1 MSVNHI
7 KVYGWEVSPFTAKVL
22 SYLTYKQ
29 LNPKSIPP
37 NLFQLNFKIKKDV
50 GQIIMPVVYDDEHIL
65 QDSSAIID
73 FYESQ
78 YASKSITPEA
88 PLQIMASYLLELL
101 GDEWL
106 PLAALHYRWHYPQN
120 RDFIFSEFGRNALPK
135 FPKPTQTWLA
145 KKLGGKMAGYLPILG
160 ISSSMQQPLEA
171 NTHNI
176 LHHLNQHLSLHPFL
190 FGSRPSLADFSLYG
204 PIYAHLY
211 RDPFPDKLLSPYPDI
226 IHWLKKLNGPI
237 NKVNG
242 QWMKQSGLP
251 ITLMPLLQTWAQTHV
266 PLIKASI
273 ESFSNWCEHHPND
286 NKLPR
291 HFGNTQLAINGA
303 TSKRLNLSYGL
314 WMWQR
319 IQKVYQRFEDHE
331 LGPIDALLNQLG
343 ILTLIQTPLAKP
355 IELKQCRLHVAP

>member
-7 KVYGWEVSPFTAKVL
+7 QVYGWEVSPFTAKVI

-29 LNPKSIPP
+29 LNPKWIHPSA
-37 NLFQLNFKIKKDV
+37 FQLNFKIKKDV
-50 GQIIMPVVYDDEHIL
+50 GQIIMPVVYDDQHIL

-78 YASKSITPEA
+78 YASRSIIPEA

-120 RDFIFSEFGRNALPK
+120 HKFIYGEFGRNALPK
-135 FPKPTQTWLA
+135 FPKPAQVWLG
-145 KKLGGKMAGYLPILG
+145 KRFGKKMAGYLPILG
-160 ISSSMQQPLEA
+160 INGTMQQPLEA
-171 NTHNI
+171 NTHTL
-176 LHHLNQHLSLHPFL
+176 LHHLNQHLSLQPFL
-190 FGSRPSLADFSLYG
+190 FGSCPSLADFSLYG

-211 RDPFPDKLLSPYPDI
+211 RDPFPDKLLSPYPDVI
-226 IHWLKKLNGPI
+226 RWIKHLNGPI
-237 NKVNG
+237 NKTHG
-242 QWMKQSGLP
+242 QWIQQSGLP

-273 ESFSNWCEHHPND
+273 EAFENWCIHNPD
-286 NKLPR
+286 ASKLPR
-291 HFGNTQLAINGA
+291 HFGSTQLSINGVQ
-303 TSKRLNLSYGL
+303 SKRLNLSYGL

-319 IQKVYQRFEDHE
+319 LQQVYQQFSTRDI
-331 LGPIDALLNQLG
+331 GSIDALLNQLG
-343 ILTLIQTPLAKP
+343 ILSLVRTPLAKP
-355 IELKQCRLHVAP
+355 IELKQCRLYVAP